1 MLHGEF
7 NDSSTEFGII
17 PGFDIIIVSAE
28 AGEVQMP
35 DAVSKNTERTK

>member
-7 NDSSTEFGII
+7 NDSPTEFEAIL
-17 PGFDIIIVSAE
+17 GFDIIIVPAE

-35 DAVSKNTERTK
+35 DAVSTNTERTR